1 MQDMVEP
8 EWQHPDTPGLSTGG
22 PVRDRFQYS
31 NWTAYTFTPLCFITS
46 HDMYYVIS
54 FLFSLEKDDMES
66 SKRCVKH
73 LSLIFIVKY

>member
-31 NWTAYTFTPLCFITS
+31 NWTAWRPNSGDKFFAFAWAEIFLTIIGLEIFSLNLITS
-46 HDMYYVIS
+46 Q
-54 FLFSLEKDDMES
+54 
-66 SKRCVKH
+66 
-73 LSLIFIVKY
+73 

>member
-31 NWTAYTFTPLCFITS
+31 NWTAWRPNSGDKFFAFAWAEIFLTS
-46 HDMYYVIS
+46 KNS
-54 FLFSLEKDDMES
+54 
-66 SKRCVKH
+66 
-73 LSLIFIVKY
+73 